1 MNFDSFIRNTG
12 SGWVVD
18 GDTAIKLNPMCLNL
32 LLFTNYTL
40 NLLFEIYIFC
50 YWSVLLIFVLIIYI
64 YISHKCSVKWI
75 ILQIRSNGDRN
86 FNRTSKIKSKKSL
99 LKIKTREM
107 IPAWQTVVLLIT
119 KLNVKKVN
127 IPMSLSDLSNHIILL
142 VGGGWQWR
150 NKGAVSEGR
159 G

>member
-1 MNFDSFIRNTG
+1 MFI
-12 SGWVVD
+12 S
-18 GDTAIKLNPMCLNL
+18 L
-32 LLFTNYTL
+32 
-40 NLLFEIYIFC
+40 
-50 YWSVLLIFVLIIYI
+50 
-64 YISHKCSVKWI
+64 KCFVKWI
-75 ILQIRSNGDRN
+75 ILKIRSNGDRN
-86 FNRTSKIKSKKSL
+86 LYRTSKIKSKKSL